1 MHQNYEYTVHV
12 QYYVYKNGVSNTGCT
27 VLVWVKFKIRLS
39 LVFYLLFVS
48 NTVQCTHV
56 QYYVYKM
63 ESAIQA
69 VQYMSENSR

>member
-1 MHQNYEYTVHV
+1 MHQNFEYTVHE
-12 QYYVYKNGVSNTGCT
+12 QYYVYKNGVSYTGCT
-27 VLVWVKFKIRLS
+27 VLIWVKFKIGLS

-48 NTVQCTHV
+48 KPVQCTHV

>member
-12 QYYVYKNGVSNTGCT
+12 QYYVYKNGVRNTGCT
-27 VLVWVKFKIRLS
+27 VLIWVTFKIRLS

-48 NTVQCTHV
+48 NTVQCIHV

-63 ESAIQA
+63 ESVIQA
-69 VQYMSENSR
+69 VQYMGEI

>member
-12 QYYVYKNGVSNTGCT
+12 QYYVHKSGVSNTGCT
-27 VLVWVKFKIRLS
+27 VLIWVKFKIKLS

-63 ESAIQA
+63 ESVIQA
-69 VQYMSENSR
+69 VQYMGEI

>member
-12 QYYVYKNGVSNTGCT
+12 PYYVYKNGVSNTGCT
-27 VLVWVKFKIRLS
+27 VLIWVKFKIRLS